1 MLQVAAQAAVITRLV
16 HRAVDIILRVLPVV
30 AQAVVTILQVHRA
43 AAMPRFPHHPVA
55 AAMPRF
61 LHHPVAVDIILQR
74 HPVVVGITGPPAV
87 HRVVITIV
95 NRFGASP

>member
-1 MLQVAAQAAVITRLV
+1 MLQVAAPAAVTTRLV

-43 AAMPRFPHHPVA
+43 AAMPRFPHH
-55 AAMPRF
+55 
-61 LHHPVAVDIILQR
+61 LVAVATIILQR